1 MFINT
6 SGFCY
11 DSKNIPDQNM
21 FIILFQY
28 RLLQYSWFTIISRF
42 PDHTVC
48 IPDCIISKRLD
59 IGSYDMA
66 SARGKGRPP
75 ADIPREKLE
84 YFTEMG
90 FTRVEL
96 ADIFGVC
103 VRTIGKFLN
112 MYSLKRED
120 RWHDLNGRFFQ
131 CFLCI
136 YIKYYESCKQLVNT
150 CQLLS

>member
-1 MFINT
+1 MTVRIYLT
-6 SGFCY
+6 KTCSLYYSSIDYYSILGLPSLAGFQITP
-11 DSKNIPDQNM
+11 SASQIV
-21 FIILFQY
+21 F
-28 RLLQYSWFTIISRF
+28 
-42 PDHTVC
+42 
-48 IPDCIISKRLD
+48 ISKRLD